1 LLHSQKIIFIYPIFY
16 NADKNDEQS
25 DDLNGEAKEESI
37 VVLASSHSS
46 IEENEVEDEVE
57 DEVSDHVFLVQ
68 REVDGIQLERLLT
81 VSKWNMYEKDTLSG
95 ATLSSWKMPQL
106 KSLKILERKPRVRL
120 QLTFFPASL
129 SCRTRIYSMEEN
141 DFIVRHYCN

>member
-1 LLHSQKIIFIYPIFY
+1 LLHSQQIIFIYPILY

-46 IEENEVEDEVE
+46 IEENEVE

-106 KSLKILERKPRVRL
+106 KSLKILEREPRVRL

-141 DFIVRHYCN
+141 DFIVRHYYCN